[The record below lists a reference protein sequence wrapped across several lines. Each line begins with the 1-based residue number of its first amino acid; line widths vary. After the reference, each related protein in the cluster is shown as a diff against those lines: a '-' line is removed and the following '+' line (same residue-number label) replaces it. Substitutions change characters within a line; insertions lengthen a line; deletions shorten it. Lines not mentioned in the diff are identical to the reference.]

1 MDDPEIQQRVNEL
14 DAAVTK
20 DGSKLLIYVDPDH
33 GNCAFVANRKGYLR
47 AGIEMLRAAIVP
59 LAAHESTTPIDIKY
73 LCGER
78 GLRVD
83 KLERRE
89 DINTARLPSGWKSVL
104 FGTCFGLGCLALFIF
119 LVICAI
125 AGLGN
130 VIGWLFRK

>member
-83 KLERRE
+83 KLERGR
-89 DINTARLPSGWKSVL
+89 ISTQRV
-104 FGTCFGLGCLALFIF
+104 F
-119 LVICAI
+119 LR
-125 AGLGN
+125 AGR
-130 VIGWLFRK
+130 VCCSAHVSA

>member
-1 MDDPEIQQRVNEL
+1 MDDSEIQQLVNEL

-20 DGSKLLIYVDPDH
+20 DDSKLLIYVDPDH
-33 GNCAFVANRKGYLR
+33 GNCVFVGNRKGYLR

-59 LAAHESTTPIDIKY
+59 LAANESITPIDIKY

-83 KLERRE
+83 TLERRE
-89 DINTARLPSGWKSVL
+89 DINTARLPSGWKSML
-104 FGTCFGLGCLALFIF
+104 FGTGFGLGCLALLVF

-125 AGLGN
+125 AGVGN